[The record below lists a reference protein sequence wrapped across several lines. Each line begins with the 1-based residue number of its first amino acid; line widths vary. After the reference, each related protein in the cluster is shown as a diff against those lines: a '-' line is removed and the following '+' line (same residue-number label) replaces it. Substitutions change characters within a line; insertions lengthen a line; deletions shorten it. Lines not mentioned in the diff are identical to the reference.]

1 MKRAALLILAILAL
15 LLFLASTYTIP
26 ETEQVILTQFGRQM
40 GRPITNAGF
49 HFKAPLIQH
58 VNRIEKRVLEWDG
71 PAAEMPTRDK
81 LYIIVEAFAR
91 WRIADPEQFFLRLRD
106 ERSGQSR
113 LDDIIGSETRN
124 TVARH
129 DLVEVVRTSKTR
141 KPAID
146 ETLVGG
152 KPVPGLPPIE
162 FGRAVLE
169 EEILKASKSKLA
181 EFGIELLDARL
192 LRINYNTA
200 VTSKIFDRMTSERK
214 QIADRFRSEGA
225 GEAAK
230 ILGQRERDLRQIESD
245 AYRQVQAIEGKAD
258 ADATA
263 IYAGAYNQ
271 TPEARQLHS
280 FLRSLETYKVA
291 FDKNTTLMLTT
302 GSELLKFLKGG
313 TDPGKAP

>member
-1 MKRAALLILAILAL
+1 MKRAALSILAVLAV
-15 LLFLASTYTIP
+15 LLFLASCYTIP
-26 ETEQVILTQFGRQM
+26 ETEQVIITQFGEQV
-40 GRPITNAGF
+40 GSPTTNAGL
-49 HFKAPLIQH
+49 HFKAPLIQT

-113 LDDIIGSETRN
+113 LEDIIGSETRN

-129 DLVEVVRTSKTR
+129 DLVEVIRTSKNR
-141 KPAID
+141 KPAVD
-146 ETLVGG
+146 ETLADG
-152 KPVPGLPPIE
+152 KSVSGLPPIE
-162 FGRAVLE
+162 FGRVVLE
-169 EEILKASKSKLA
+169 AEILKASKDKLA
-181 EFGIELLDARL
+181 EFGIQLLDVRL
-192 LRINYNTA
+192 LRINYNMA
-200 VTSKIFDRMTSERK
+200 VTSKIFDRMVSERK
-214 QIADRFRSEGA
+214 QIAERFRSEGG

-263 IYAGAYNQ
+263 IYAAAYNQ
-271 TPEARQLHS
+271 SPEARQLHS

-302 GSELLKFLKGG
+302 DSELLKFIKGG
-313 TDPGKAP
+313 TDPVKAP

>member
-1 MKRAALLILAILAL
+1 MKRTTLSILALLGL
-15 LLFLASTYTIP
+15 LLFLASSYTIP

-40 GRPITNAGF
+40 GGPITNAGF
-49 HFKAPLIQH
+49 HFKAPFIQK

-71 PAAEMPTRDK
+71 PSAEMPTRDK

-129 DLVEVVRTSKTR
+129 DLVEVVRTSTTR
-141 KPAID
+141 TPVMD

-152 KPVPGLPPIE
+152 KTVPGLPPIQ

-169 EEILKASKSKLA
+169 EEILNASKGKLA

-192 LRINYNTA
+192 LRINYNMA
-200 VTSKIFDRMTSERK
+200 VTSKIFDRMVSERK
-214 QIADRFRSEGA
+214 QIAERFRSEGA

-230 ILGQRERDLRQIESD
+230 ILGQRERELRQIESD

-258 ADATA
+258 ADASA
-263 IYAGAYNQ
+263 IYAAAYNQ

-291 FDKNTTLMLTT
+291 FDKNTTWMLTT
-302 GSELLKFLKGG
+302 DSELLKFLKGG
-313 TDPGKAP
+313 ADGVKAP

>member
-1 MKRAALLILAILAL
+1 MKRVALILLAILAL
-15 LLFLASTYTIP
+15 LLLLASTYTVP
-26 ETEQVILTQFGRQM
+26 ETEQVILTQFGRQV

-49 HFKAPLIQH
+49 HLKAPLIQK
-58 VNRIEKRVLEWDG
+58 VNRIDKRVLEWDG

-91 WRIADPEQFFLRLRD
+91 WRITDSEQFFLRLRD

-141 KPAID
+141 KPAVD

-152 KPVPGLPPIE
+152 KSAPGLPPIQ
-162 FGRAVLE
+162 FGRVVLE
-169 EEILKASKSKLA
+169 EEILKASKGKLA
-181 EFGIELLDARL
+181 EFGIELLDVRL
-192 LRINYNTA
+192 MRINYNKA
-200 VTSKIFDRMTSERK
+200 VSSKIFERMMSERK
-214 QIADRFRSEGA
+214 QIAERFRSEGA

-230 ILGQRERDLRQIESD
+230 ILGQRERELRQVESD
-245 AYRQVQAIEGKAD
+245 GYRQVQAIEGRAD

-263 IYAGAYNQ
+263 IYAAAYNQ
-271 TPEARQLHS
+271 TPEARELFS
-280 FLRSLETYKVA
+280 FLRSLDTYKVA

-302 GSELLKFLKGG
+302 ESGLLKFIKGG
-313 TDPGKAP
+313 AEPAKAP

>member
-1 MKRAALLILAILAL
+1 MKRATFSILALVVL
-15 LLFLASTYTIP
+15 LLFLASSYTIP
-26 ETEQVILTQFGRQM
+26 ETEQVIITQFGRQV
-40 GRPITNAGF
+40 GGPITNAGF
-49 HFKAPLIQH
+49 HFKAPFIHH

-91 WRIADPEQFFLRLRD
+91 WRISDSEQFFLRLRD

-141 KPAID
+141 KPAVD
-146 ETLVGG
+146 ETLAGG
-152 KPVPGLPPIE
+152 KSTPGLPPIQ
-162 FGRAVLE
+162 FGRVVLE
-169 EEILKASKSKLA
+169 EEILKASTGKLA
-181 EFGIELLDARL
+181 EFGIELLDVRL
-192 LRINYNTA
+192 LRINYNQA
-200 VTSKIFDRMTSERK
+200 VTSKIFERMTSERK
-214 QIADRFRSEGA
+214 QIAERFRSEGA

-230 ILGQRERDLRQIESD
+230 ILGQRERELRQIESD
-245 AYRQVQAIEGKAD
+245 AYRQVQVIEGKAD

-263 IYAGAYNQ
+263 IYATAYNQ
-271 TPEARQLHS
+271 SPDARQLHS

-291 FDKNTTLMLTT
+291 FDKNTTLLLTT
-302 GSELLKFLKGG
+302 ESGLLKFLKDGA
-313 TDPGKAP
+313 DSVKAP